1 MDRICLFDLEETL
14 LDPRGL
20 DGQLS
25 HSFANPHSARRC
37 WLAQIVHSTC
47 LSIITERYADFTHIA
62 DAALQI
68 VAAVDDVNLSQQDRH
83 ELLGQWRGLPAHAD
97 VRDALAR
104 LRGVGLRLA
113 VLTNETRTLAEAQI
127 AHTQLHELFEAVLC
141 AEDMHHLT
149 PAPEPYQMA
158 AQHFGVRMADLRV
171 ISAHSWQIAGAL
183 HAGCAAAFVS
193 RPSLPFDP
201 LVQRPDVAGEGLLD
215 VAEQV
220 IRMEGDGA

>member
-1 MDRICLFDLEETL
+1 MARICLFDLEETL

-25 HSFANPHSARRC
+25 HSFANPHSARRR
-37 WLAQIVHSTC
+37 WLAQIVQSTC
-47 LSIITERYADFTHIA
+47 LSIITERYADFAHIA
-62 DAALQI
+62 DAALQM

-83 ELLGQWRGLPAHAD
+83 ELLGQWRGLPEHAD
-97 VRDALAR
+97 VRAALER
-104 LRGVGLRLA
+104 LRGVGMRLG

-127 AHTQLHELFEAVLC
+127 AHTRLHEFFEAVLC
-141 AEDMHHLT
+141 ADDVHRPM
-149 PAPEPYQMA
+149 PAPELYQMA
-158 AQHFGVRMADLRV
+158 AQHFGVRMDDLRV

-193 RPSLPFDP
+193 RPTLPFDP
-201 LVQRPDVAGEGLLD
+201 LVQRPDVAGEGLMA

-220 IRMEGDGA
+220 IEVDGGGA

>member
-1 MDRICLFDLEETL
+1 MARICLFDLEETL

-25 HSFANPHSARRC
+25 HSFANPHSARRR
-37 WLAQIVHSTC
+37 WLAQIVQSTG

-62 DAALQI
+62 DAALQM

-83 ELLGQWRGLPAHAD
+83 ELLGQWRGLPAHPD
-97 VRDALAR
+97 VRDALER
-104 LRGVGLRLA
+104 LRVVGLRLA

-127 AHTQLHELFEAVLC
+127 AHTRLHDLFEAVLC
-141 AEDMHHLT
+141 AEDVHRLM
-149 PAPEPYQMA
+149 PAVEPYQMA
-158 AQHFGVRMADLRV
+158 AQHFGVRMPDLRI

-183 HAGCAAAFVS
+183 HVGCAAAFIS
-193 RPSLPFDP
+193 RPALPVDP
-201 LVQRPDVAGEGLLD
+201 LIQRPDVAGEGLMD

-220 IRMEGDGA
+220 IHMEGDGV